1 MTSYS
6 LLYTPGNE
14 PGKVAKVGTYGA
26 DAVVL
31 DLEDAVPI
39 DQKESARAAVRQA
52 IPSVKSHGG
61 RVYVRIN
68 PLGQKTDFSRSLGV
82 PDLEGVAC
90 PELDGVVVPKVES
103 GQELVE
109 VDLVLGRLEQRL
121 GLPSGVIEVVP
132 IIETALGLWNAYEIA
147 RSIPRVGS
155 LHFGA
160 GDFTRDLRLEWSR
173 EETELLYARSR
184 LVMVCRAAGVQAPT
198 DSVWVRLND
207 DEGMA
212 NSARR
217 ARGLGF
223 QGKSCIHPRQVTIV
237 NQVFSSVS
245 PEELERARKIVA
257 AFQEAEARSSASIQV
272 DGQFVDYPL
281 VESARQVLERH
292 ARSQGQAG

>member
-1 MTSYS
+1 MTTQS

-14 PGKVAKVGTYGA
+14 PSKVAKAGTYGA
-26 DAVVL
+26 DAVIL
-31 DLEDAVPI
+31 DLEDSVPI
-39 DQKESARAAVRQA
+39 AQKEAARAAVRQA
-52 IPSVKSHGG
+52 IPAVKSHGG

-82 PDLEGVAC
+82 PDMEGVVC

-103 GQELVE
+103 SQEMVE
-109 VDLVLGRLEQRL
+109 VDLVLTRLEQRL
-121 GLPSGVIEVVP
+121 GLPTGAMEAVP

-147 RSIPRVGS
+147 SSVPRVGS

-207 DEGMA
+207 DEGMTD
-212 NSARR
+212 SARR

-237 NQVFSSVS
+237 NEVFSHVS
-245 PEELERARKIVA
+245 PEDLEKARRIVA

-281 VESARQVLERH
+281 VESARQVLERN
-292 ARSQGQAG
+292 ARGGGNTE